1 MCGDSLARLHGEK
14 IVAMASE
21 DPGGR
26 AVGIGTGVETEGR
39 SLAELFVRQVPR
51 AVAVAYLITGDRGVA
66 EELAQEA
73 FVRLTGRFRHLRSPD
88 AFDAY
93 LRRTVVN
100 LSISYLRR
108 RRVERAY
115 LERERRRPVGHA
127 GDMPDVGLRE
137 ELWSALLEL
146 PARQRAAVVLRYYE
160 DLSER
165 QTAELLG
172 SSVPA
177 VRSLVSRGVEA
188 LRGRIRGEDDA

>member
-1 MCGDSLARLHGEK
+1 MMR
-14 IVAMASE
+14 SE
-21 DPGGR
+21 DHPGGP
-26 AVGIGTGVETEGR
+26 AVGIEALAPGAEAR
-39 SLAELFVRQVPR
+39 SLAELFVRQIPR
-51 AVAVAYLITGDRGVA
+51 TVSIAYLLTGDRGVA
-66 EELAQEA
+66 EDMAQEA

-100 LSISYLRR
+100 LSLSYLRR

-115 LERERRRPVGHA
+115 LQRERARPPAPA
-127 GDMPDVGLRE
+127 GTESALEVRE
-137 ELWSALLEL
+137 ELWAALLEL
-146 PARQRAAVVLRYYE
+146 PARQRAALVLRYYE

-165 QTAELLG
+165 QTAEILRC
-172 SSVPA
+172 SVPA